1 MSLFFDLHLLEKR
14 ESRIFMHSPSFGM
27 LMERNVFSKCFN
39 PMLFSC
45 LLHVVS
51 SFLKNSKFIQSSC
64 SLCSLA
70 LNKFYVRLIC
80 FPIIFCCIRVPSPI
94 WFLPQL
100 LTFPLQVLYV
110 RKISASSFFQSASVW
125 YTIFGFYHRLNLK
138 IPSIYFFYH
147 TKL

>member
-1 MSLFFDLHLLEKR
+1 MHLLEKR

-94 WFLPQL
+94 SSAASYISIASIIRTKDFCLFFLSIRFRLIHYFWLLPSLKFKDTINILFLPYQA
-100 LTFPLQVLYV
+100 
-110 RKISASSFFQSASVW
+110 ID
-125 YTIFGFYHRLNLK
+125 
-138 IPSIYFFYH
+138 
-147 TKL
+147 